1 MAEHAC
7 LVCGAPAVRMA
18 RGFDR
23 LRRVGSDCRPWPGGT
38 RVGVCEADGTVQKI
52 LDERWHR
59 DAAAIYSDY
68 ALYHQ
73 SATGAEVMVFDQ
85 GSGIQIPRSQ
95 RFLSY
100 VMSRVHWP
108 SAGRMLDVGCGTGA
122 TLRAF
127 SDLAPAWS
135 LFGLEPNLKNADE
148 IKSITGVTDVF
159 DGYLTDVGDA
169 FDLITVI
176 HTLEH
181 LEDPRGFLDDV
192 RHRLT
197 KDGLLVIQVPYF
209 PRNPFDLLV
218 VDHSAHHT
226 ASGLLRLLGETGF
239 SVVAASNAAVPKEMT
254 VVARPAAMPPTPMAG
269 RPPAR
274 IADAVDTCAAWLGDV
289 LDGAREVAA
298 RGRFGLFG
306 TGIAANWL
314 LGELDPAVEF
324 FVDEDAS
331 RAGTRYHDRPVY
343 HPDRAPVGGNVF
355 VVLPSSS
362 AADIADRLSTTPA
375 VYHRPPPWTPVLDES
390 DLFDQTTA

>member
-1 MAEHAC
+1 MTEHAC
-7 LVCGAPAVRMA
+7 LVCGAPSVRVA

-38 RVGVCEADGTVQKI
+38 RLGVCETDGTVQKI
-52 LDERWHR
+52 LDERWHQ
-59 DAAAIYSDY
+59 DARAIYSDY

-85 GSGIQIPRSQ
+85 GTGIQIPRSQ

-100 VMSRVHWP
+100 VMNRVDWTP
-108 SAGRMLDVGCGTGA
+108 TGRMLDVGCGTGA

-127 SDLAPAWS
+127 SKLAPTWS

-148 IKSITGVTDVF
+148 IKGIAGVTDVF
-159 DGYLTDVGDA
+159 AGYLADVTDV

-181 LEDPRGFLDDV
+181 LEDPRGFLDEV
-192 RHRLT
+192 RRRLT
-197 KDGLLVIQVPYF
+197 GNGLLVIQVPYF

-218 VDHSAHHT
+218 VDHSVHHT
-226 ASGLLRLLGETGF
+226 AIGLLRLLAETGF
-239 SVVAASNAAVPKEMT
+239 AVVAASNAAVPKEMT
-254 VVARPAAMPPTPMAG
+254 VVARPLTAPAAPLVE
-269 RPPAR
+269 RSSAR
-274 IADAVDTCAAWLGDV
+274 IAGAVDTCAAWLGDV
-289 LDGAREVAA
+289 LDGARQVAR

-314 LGELDPAVEF
+314 LGELGEAVEF

-343 HPDRAPVGGNVF
+343 HPDEAPAGGDVF

-362 AADIADRLSTTPA
+362 AADIADRLSGTPA
-375 VYHRPPPWTPVLDES
+375 TYHRPPPWTPVLDES
-390 DLFDQTTA
+390 DLFDQPTA